1 MSDKRKEYWKQRYQ
15 ENKPDNAHRKAT
27 SAHGYLDSLV
37 IRAEEAA
44 SFLSRRNNP
53 PNYTLNRIMDLV
65 EKAQQHIPTRVTPSG
80 TVITETRQDKVESNN
95 RQKEKAIE
103 RIWKAYYIVLN
114 KEVMHENEAGKDES
128 RNNAKQDVNG
138 RWVSEPLTYYGDHLE
153 HVLADELHGN
163 KAQGITPIRDSG
175 YDNKANNETK

>member
-1 MSDKRKEYWKQRYQ
+1 MSDKRKKYKQEWYQ
-15 ENKPDNAHRKAT
+15 NNKPENAHRKAT
-27 SAHGYLDSLV
+27 SAHGTLDSLV

-65 EKAQQHIPTRVTPSG
+65 EKAQNYERTTELEKRSPNFDSNKERV
-80 TVITETRQDKVESNN
+80 
-95 RQKEKAIE
+95 IE
-103 RIWKAYYIVLN
+103 RMWKAYYTVLD
-114 KEVMHENEAGKDES
+114 KEVMDENEVGKDES

-153 HVLADELHGN
+153 HVLSDDLHGN
-163 KAQGITPIRDSG
+163 KAKGITAIKNSG
-175 YDNKANNETK
+175 YDNDNKSEE

>member
-1 MSDKRKEYWKQRYQ
+1 MSNKRKEYWKKRYQ
-15 ENKPDNAHRKAT
+15 KNKPENAHRKAT
-27 SAHGYLDSLV
+27 SANGYLDSLV

-65 EKAQQHIPTRVTPSG
+65 EKAQKSILTRTDNGVTR
-80 TVITETRQDKVESNN
+80 TDTREDRISKHEA
-95 RQKEKAIE
+95 QKEKAIE
-103 RIWKAYYIVLN
+103 RIWKAYYIVLD
-114 KEVMHENEAGKDES
+114 KEVMDVNEVGKDES

-153 HVLADELHGN
+153 HVISDELHGN
-163 KAQGITPIRDSG
+163 KAKGITAIKNSG
-175 YDNKANNETK
+175 YDKDNKSEE

>member
-1 MSDKRKEYWKQRYQ
+1 MSDKRKKYKQEWYQ
-15 ENKPDNAHRKAT
+15 NNKPDNAHRKAT
-27 SAHGYLDSLV
+27 SAHGTLDSLV

-65 EKAQQHIPTRVTPSG
+65 EKAQNYERTTEWEKRSPNFDSNKERV
-80 TVITETRQDKVESNN
+80 
-95 RQKEKAIE
+95 IE
-103 RIWKAYYIVLN
+103 RMWKAYYTVLD
-114 KEVMHENEAGKDES
+114 KEVMDENEAGKDES

-153 HVLADELHGN
+153 HVLSDELHGN
-163 KAQGITPIRDSG
+163 KAKGITAIKNSG
-175 YDNKANNETK
+175 YDNDNKSEE

>member
-1 MSDKRKEYWKQRYQ
+1 MSDKRKKYKKEWYQ
-15 ENKPDNAHRKAT
+15 KNKPENAHRKAT
-27 SAHGYLDSLV
+27 SAHGTLDSLV

-65 EKAQQHIPTRVTPSG
+65 EQAQKHVPTRVTPSG
-80 TVITETRQDKVESNN
+80 NVIKETRQQKIESNN

-103 RIWKAYYIVLN
+103 RIWKAYYIVLDN
-114 KEVMHENEAGKDES
+114 EVLDVNESGKDES
-128 RNNAKQDVNG
+128 RNNAKQDASG

-153 HVLADELHGN
+153 HVISDELHGN
-163 KAQGITPIRDSG
+163 KAKGITAIKNSG
-175 YDNKANNETK
+175 YDNDNKSEE

>member
-1 MSDKRKEYWKQRYQ
+1 MSNKRKEYWKERYQ
-15 ENKPDNAHRKAT
+15 NNKPDNAHRKAT
-27 SAHGYLDSLV
+27 SANGYLDSLV

-65 EKAQQHIPTRVTPSG
+65 EKAQKSILTRTDNGVTR
-80 TVITETRQDKVESNN
+80 TDTREDRISKHEA
-95 RQKEKAIE
+95 QKEKAIE
-103 RIWKAYYIVLN
+103 RIWKAYYIVLD
-114 KEVMHENEAGKDES
+114 KEVMDINEAGKDES

-153 HVLADELHGN
+153 HVLADEMHGN
-163 KAQGITPIRDSG
+163 TAKGVTAIKNSG
-175 YDNKANNETK
+175 YDDNKKTEE

>member
-1 MSDKRKEYWKQRYQ
+1 MSDKRKKYKQEWYQ
-15 ENKPDNAHRKAT
+15 KNKPDNAHRKAT

-80 TVITETRQDKVESNN
+80 TVITETRQDKVASNN

-103 RIWKAYYIVLN
+103 RIWKAYYIVLD
-114 KEVMHENEAGKDES
+114 KEVMDVNETGKDES

-153 HVLADELHGN
+153 HVLSDELHGN
-163 KAQGITPIRDSG
+163 KAKGITAIKNSG
-175 YDNKANNETK
+175 YDNDNKSEE

>member
-1 MSDKRKEYWKQRYQ
+1 MSDKRKEYWKKRYQ

-27 SAHGYLDSLV
+27 SAHGTLDSLV

-65 EKAQQHIPTRVTPSG
+65 EKAQNYERTTEWEKRSPNFDSNKERV
-80 TVITETRQDKVESNN
+80 
-95 RQKEKAIE
+95 IE
-103 RIWKAYYIVLN
+103 RMWKAYYTVLD
-114 KEVMHENEAGKDES
+114 KEVMDENEVGKDES

-153 HVLADELHGN
+153 HVLSDELHGN
-163 KAQGITPIRDSG
+163 KAKGITAIKNSG
-175 YDNKANNETK
+175 YDNDNKSEE

>member
-1 MSDKRKEYWKQRYQ
+1 MSDKRKQYWKERYQ
-15 ENKPDNAHRKAT
+15 KNKPDNAHRKAT
-27 SAHGYLDSLV
+27 SANGYLDSLV

-65 EKAQQHIPTRVTPSG
+65 EKAQKSILTRTDNGVTR
-80 TVITETRQDKVESNN
+80 TDTREDRISKHEA
-95 RQKEKAIE
+95 QKEKAIE
-103 RIWKAYYIVLN
+103 RIWKAYYIVLD
-114 KEVMHENEAGKDES
+114 KEVMDINEAGKDES

-163 KAQGITPIRDSG
+163 KAKGITAIKNSG
-175 YDNKANNETK
+175 YDKDNKSEE

>member
-1 MSDKRKEYWKQRYQ
+1 MSDKRKKYKQEWYQ
-15 ENKPDNAHRKAT
+15 NNKPDNAHRKAT
-27 SAHGYLDSLV
+27 SAHGTLDSLV

-65 EKAQQHIPTRVTPSG
+65 EKAQNYERTTEWEKRSPNFDSNKERV
-80 TVITETRQDKVESNN
+80 
-95 RQKEKAIE
+95 IE
-103 RIWKAYYIVLN
+103 RMWKAYYTVLD
-114 KEVMHENEAGKDES
+114 KEVMDVNEAGKDES

-153 HVLADELHGN
+153 HVLSDELHGN
-163 KAQGITPIRDSG
+163 KAKGITAIKNSG
-175 YDNKANNETK
+175 YDNDNKSEE

>member
-1 MSDKRKEYWKQRYQ
+1 MSDKRKEYWKKRYQ
-15 ENKPDNAHRKAT
+15 KNKPDNAHRKAT
-27 SAHGYLDSLV
+27 SANGYLDSLV

-65 EKAQQHIPTRVTPSG
+65 EKAQNYERTTEWEKRSPNFDSNKERV
-80 TVITETRQDKVESNN
+80 
-95 RQKEKAIE
+95 IE
-103 RIWKAYYIVLN
+103 RMWKAYYTVLD
-114 KEVMHENEAGKDES
+114 KEVMDVNEAGKDES

-153 HVLADELHGN
+153 HVLSDELHGN
-163 KAQGITPIRDSG
+163 KAKGITAIKNSG
-175 YDNKANNETK
+175 YDNDNKSEE

>member
-1 MSDKRKEYWKQRYQ
+1 MSDKRKEYWKKRYQ

-27 SAHGYLDSLV
+27 SAHGTLDSLV

-65 EKAQQHIPTRVTPSG
+65 EKAQKHIPTRVTPSG
-80 TVITETRQDKVESNN
+80 TVIKETRQEKIESNN

-103 RIWKAYYIVLN
+103 RI
-114 KEVMHENEAGKDES
+114 
-128 RNNAKQDVNG
+128 
-138 RWVSEPLTYYGDHLE
+138 
-153 HVLADELHGN
+153 
-163 KAQGITPIRDSG
+163 
-175 YDNKANNETK
+175 

>member
-1 MSDKRKEYWKQRYQ
+1 MSDKRKKYKQEWYQ
-15 ENKPDNAHRKAT
+15 NNKPDNAHRKAT
-27 SAHGYLDSLV
+27 SAHGTLDSLV

-65 EKAQQHIPTRVTPSG
+65 EKAQKHIPTRVTPSG
-80 TVITETRQDKVESNN
+80 TVIKETRQEKIESNN

-103 RIWKAYYIVLN
+103 RIWKAYYIVLD
-114 KEVMHENEAGKDES
+114 KEVMDENEVGKDES

-153 HVLADELHGN
+153 HVISDELHGN
-163 KAQGITPIRDSG
+163 KAKGITAIKNSG
-175 YDNKANNETK
+175 YDNDNKSEE

>member
-15 ENKPDNAHRKAT
+15 ENKPDNAHRKST
-27 SAHGYLDSLV
+27 SANGYLDSLV

-65 EKAQQHIPTRVTPSG
+65 EKAQKYERT
-80 TVITETRQDKVESNN
+80 TEWEKRSPNFDSN
-95 RQKEKAIE
+95 KEKVIE
-103 RIWKAYYIVLN
+103 RIWKAYYIVLD
-114 KEVMHENEAGKDES
+114 KEVMDINEAGKDES

-153 HVLADELHGN
+153 HVLSDELYGN
-163 KAQGITPIRDSG
+163 KAKGITAIKNSG
-175 YDNKANNETK
+175 YDNDNKSEE

>member
-1 MSDKRKEYWKQRYQ
+1 MSDKRKKYKQEWYQ
-15 ENKPDNAHRKAT
+15 KNKPDNAHRKAT
-27 SAHGYLDSLV
+27 SANGYLDSLV

-65 EKAQQHIPTRVTPSG
+65 EKAQKYERTTEWEKRSPNFDSNKERV
-80 TVITETRQDKVESNN
+80 
-95 RQKEKAIE
+95 IE
-103 RIWKAYYIVLN
+103 RIWKAYYIVLD
-114 KEVMHENEAGKDES
+114 KEVMDINEAGKDES

-153 HVLADELHGN
+153 HVLSDELYGN
-163 KAQGITPIRDSG
+163 KAKGITAIKNSG
-175 YDNKANNETK
+175 YDNDNKSEE

>member
-1 MSDKRKEYWKQRYQ
+1 MSDKRKEHWKQRYQ

-27 SAHGYLDSLV
+27 SANGYLDSLV

-65 EKAQQHIPTRVTPSG
+65 EKAQNYERTTEWEKRSPNFDSNKERV
-80 TVITETRQDKVESNN
+80 
-95 RQKEKAIE
+95 IE
-103 RIWKAYYIVLN
+103 RMWKAYYTVLD
-114 KEVMHENEAGKDES
+114 KEVMDENEVGKDES

-163 KAQGITPIRDSG
+163 KAKGITAIKNSG
-175 YDNKANNETK
+175 YDNDNKSEE

>member
-1 MSDKRKEYWKQRYQ
+1 MSDKRKEYWKKRYQ

-27 SAHGYLDSLV
+27 SANGYLDSLV

-65 EKAQQHIPTRVTPSG
+65 EKAQNYERTTEWEKRSPNFDSNKERV
-80 TVITETRQDKVESNN
+80 
-95 RQKEKAIE
+95 IE
-103 RIWKAYYIVLN
+103 RMWKAYYTVLD
-114 KEVMHENEAGKDES
+114 KEVMDENEVGKDES

-153 HVLADELHGN
+153 HVLSDELHGN
-163 KAQGITPIRDSG
+163 KAKGITAIKNSG
-175 YDNKANNETK
+175 YDNDNKSEE

>member
-1 MSDKRKEYWKQRYQ
+1 MSDKRKEYWKKRYQ

-27 SAHGYLDSLV
+27 SAHGTLDSLV

-65 EKAQQHIPTRVTPSG
+65 EKAQNYERTTEWEKRSPNFDSNKERV
-80 TVITETRQDKVESNN
+80 
-95 RQKEKAIE
+95 IE
-103 RIWKAYYIVLN
+103 RMWKAYYTVLD
-114 KEVMHENEAGKDES
+114 KEVTDENEVGKDES

-153 HVLADELHGN
+153 HVLSDELHGN
-163 KAQGITPIRDSG
+163 KAKGITAIKNSG
-175 YDNKANNETK
+175 YDNDNKSEE

>member
-1 MSDKRKEYWKQRYQ
+1 MSDKRKEYWKKRYQ

-27 SAHGYLDSLV
+27 SANGYLDSLV

-65 EKAQQHIPTRVTPSG
+65 EKAQNYERT
-80 TVITETRQDKVESNN
+80 TEWEKRSPNFDSN
-95 RQKEKAIE
+95 KERIIE
-103 RIWKAYYIVLN
+103 RMWKAYYTVLD
-114 KEVMHENEAGKDES
+114 KEVMDENEVGKDES

-163 KAQGITPIRDSG
+163 KAKGITAIKNSG
-175 YDNKANNETK
+175 YDNDNKSEE

>member
-15 ENKPDNAHRKAT
+15 ENKPDNAHRKST
-27 SAHGYLDSLV
+27 SANGYLDSLV

-65 EKAQQHIPTRVTPSG
+65 EKAQKYERTTEWEKRSPNFDSNKERV
-80 TVITETRQDKVESNN
+80 
-95 RQKEKAIE
+95 IE
-103 RIWKAYYIVLN
+103 RIWKAYYIVLD

>member
-1 MSDKRKEYWKQRYQ
+1 MSNKRKEYWKERYQ
-15 ENKPDNAHRKAT
+15 KNKPDNAHRKAT
-27 SAHGYLDSLV
+27 SANGYLDSLV

-65 EKAQQHIPTRVTPSG
+65 EKAQKYERT
-80 TVITETRQDKVESNN
+80 TEWEKRSPNFDSN
-95 RQKEKAIE
+95 KERAIE
-103 RIWKAYYIVLN
+103 RMWKAYSIVLD
-114 KEVMHENEAGKDES
+114 KEVMDENEAGKDES

-153 HVLADELHGN
+153 HVLADEMHGN
-163 KAQGITPIRDSG
+163 TAKGVTSIKDSG
-175 YDNKANNETK
+175 YDNNKKSEE

>member
-1 MSDKRKEYWKQRYQ
+1 MSDKRKKYKQEWYQ
-15 ENKPDNAHRKAT
+15 KNKPDNAHRKAT
-27 SAHGYLDSLV
+27 SANGYLDSLV

-65 EKAQQHIPTRVTPSG
+65 EKAQKYERT
-80 TVITETRQDKVESNN
+80 TEWEKRSPNFDSN
-95 RQKEKAIE
+95 KEKVIE
-103 RIWKAYYIVLN
+103 RIWKAYYVVLD
-114 KEVMHENEAGKDES
+114 KEVMDINEAGKDES

-153 HVLADELHGN
+153 HVLSDELYGN
-163 KAQGITPIRDSG
+163 KAKGITAIKNSG
-175 YDNKANNETK
+175 YDNDNKSEE

>member
-1 MSDKRKEYWKQRYQ
+1 MSDKRKKYKQEWYQ
-15 ENKPDNAHRKAT
+15 NNKPDNAHRKAT
-27 SAHGYLDSLV
+27 SAHGTLDSLV

-65 EKAQQHIPTRVTPSG
+65 EKAQKHIPTRVNPSG
-80 TVITETRQDKVESNN
+80 TVIKETRQDKIESNN

-103 RIWKAYYIVLN
+103 RIWKAYYIVLD
-114 KEVMHENEAGKDES
+114 KEVMDENEVGKDES

-153 HVLADELHGN
+153 HVLSDELHGN
-163 KAQGITPIRDSG
+163 KAKGITAIKNSG
-175 YDNKANNETK
+175 YDNDNKSEE

>member
-1 MSDKRKEYWKQRYQ
+1 MSDKRKKYKQEWYQ
-15 ENKPDNAHRKAT
+15 KNKPDNAHRKAT

-65 EKAQQHIPTRVTPSG
+65 EKAQKYERTTEWEKRSPNFDSNKKRV
-80 TVITETRQDKVESNN
+80 
-95 RQKEKAIE
+95 IE
-103 RIWKAYYIVLN
+103 RIWKAYYIVLD
-114 KEVMHENEAGKDES
+114 KEVMDVNETGKDES

-153 HVLADELHGN
+153 HVLSDELYGN
-163 KAQGITPIRDSG
+163 KAKGITAIKNSG
-175 YDNKANNETK
+175 YDNDNKSEE

>member
-1 MSDKRKEYWKQRYQ
+1 MSDKRKQYWKERYQ
-15 ENKPDNAHRKAT
+15 KNKPDNAHRKAT
-27 SAHGYLDSLV
+27 SANGYLDSLV

-65 EKAQQHIPTRVTPSG
+65 EKAQKSILTRTDNGVTR
-80 TVITETRQDKVESNN
+80 TDTREDRISKHEA
-95 RQKEKAIE
+95 QKEKAIE
-103 RIWKAYYIVLN
+103 RIWKAYYIVLD
-114 KEVMHENEAGKDES
+114 KEVMDINEAGKDES

-163 KAQGITPIRDSG
+163 KAKGITAIKNSG
-175 YDNKANNETK
+175 YDKDNKTEE

>member
-1 MSDKRKEYWKQRYQ
+1 MSNKRTESWKERYQ
-15 ENKPDNAHRKAT
+15 KNKPENAHRKAT
-27 SAHGYLDSLV
+27 SANGYLDSLV

-65 EKAQQHIPTRVTPSG
+65 EKAQKSILTRTDNGVTR
-80 TVITETRQDKVESNN
+80 TDTREDRISKHEA
-95 RQKEKAIE
+95 QKDKAIE
-103 RIWKAYYIVLN
+103 RIWKAYYIVLD
-114 KEVMHENEAGKDES
+114 KEVMDVNEVGKDES

-153 HVLADELHGN
+153 HVISDELHGN
-163 KAQGITPIRDSG
+163 KAKGITAIKNSG
-175 YDNKANNETK
+175 YDKDNKSEE

>member
-1 MSDKRKEYWKQRYQ
+1 MSEKRKKYKQEWYQ
-15 ENKPDNAHRKAT
+15 KNKPDNAHRKAT

-80 TVITETRQDKVESNN
+80 TVIKETRQEKIERNNSN
-95 RQKEKAIE
+95 KEKAIE
-103 RIWKAYYIVLN
+103 RMWKAYYIVLD
-114 KEVMHENEAGKDES
+114 KEVMDENEVGKDES

-163 KAQGITPIRDSG
+163 KAKGITAIKNSG
-175 YDNKANNETK
+175 YDNDNKSED

>member
-1 MSDKRKEYWKQRYQ
+1 MSDKRKEYWKKRYQ

-27 SAHGYLDSLV
+27 SANGYLDSLV

-65 EKAQQHIPTRVTPSG
+65 EKAQKHIPTRVTPSG
-80 TVITETRQDKVESNN
+80 TVIKETRQEKIESNN

-103 RIWKAYYIVLN
+103 RIWKAYYIVLD
-114 KEVMHENEAGKDES
+114 KEVMDDNEVGKDES

-153 HVLADELHGN
+153 HVLSDELHGN
-163 KAQGITPIRDSG
+163 KAKGITAIKNSG
-175 YDNKANNETK
+175 YDNDNKSEE

>member
-15 ENKPDNAHRKAT
+15 ENKPDNAHRKST
-27 SAHGYLDSLV
+27 SANGYLDSLV

-65 EKAQQHIPTRVTPSG
+65 EKAQSSVLTRTDDGVTR
-80 TVITETRQDKVESNN
+80 TDTREDRISKHEA
-95 RQKEKAIE
+95 QKEKAIE
-103 RIWKAYYIVLN
+103 RIWKAYYIVLD
-114 KEVMHENEAGKDES
+114 KEVMDINEAGKDES

-153 HVLADELHGN
+153 HVLSDELYGN
-163 KAQGITPIRDSG
+163 KAKGITAIKNSG
-175 YDNKANNETK
+175 YDNDNKSEE

>member
-1 MSDKRKEYWKQRYQ
+1 MSDKRKEYWKKRYQ

-27 SAHGYLDSLV
+27 SANGYLDSLV

-65 EKAQQHIPTRVTPSG
+65 EKAQTSILTRTDGGVTR
-80 TVITETRQDKVESNN
+80 TDTREDRISKHEA
-95 RQKEKAIE
+95 QKEKAIE
-103 RIWKAYYIVLN
+103 RIWKAYYIVLD
-114 KEVMHENEAGKDES
+114 KEVMDENEVGKDES

-163 KAQGITPIRDSG
+163 KAKGITAIKNSG
-175 YDNKANNETK
+175 YDSDNKSEE

>member
-1 MSDKRKEYWKQRYQ
+1 MSNKRKEYWKERYQ
-15 ENKPDNAHRKAT
+15 KNKPENAHRKAT
-27 SAHGYLDSLV
+27 SANGYLDSLV

-65 EKAQQHIPTRVTPSG
+65 EKAQKYERTTEWEKRSPNFDSNKERV
-80 TVITETRQDKVESNN
+80 
-95 RQKEKAIE
+95 IE
-103 RIWKAYYIVLN
+103 RIWKAYYIVLD
-114 KEVMHENEAGKDES
+114 KEVMDVNEVGKDES

-153 HVLADELHGN
+153 HVISDELHGN
-163 KAQGITPIRDSG
+163 KAKGITAIKNSG
-175 YDNKANNETK
+175 YDKDNKSEE

>member
-1 MSDKRKEYWKQRYQ
+1 MSDKRKKYKQEWYQ
-15 ENKPDNAHRKAT
+15 KNKPDNAHRKAT
-27 SAHGYLDSLV
+27 SANGYLDSLV

-65 EKAQQHIPTRVTPSG
+65 EKAQNYERTTEWEKRSPNFDSNKERV
-80 TVITETRQDKVESNN
+80 
-95 RQKEKAIE
+95 IE
-103 RIWKAYYIVLN
+103 RMWKAYYTVLD
-114 KEVMHENEAGKDES
+114 KEVMDVNETGKDES

-153 HVLADELHGN
+153 HVLSDELHGN
-163 KAQGITPIRDSG
+163 KAKGITAIKNSG
-175 YDNKANNETK
+175 YDNDNKSEE